1 MTFRLKFTRTLSV
14 FAISIAFA
22 LTITA
27 CSVNPVSG
35 KKDFSLISEDQEIQ
49 MGLQAHQ
56 AILKKQKTYNNARLQ
71 AYVNKIG
78 QELASKSHRNKIHYT
93 FTILDDPSV
102 NAFALPGGYVYV
114 TTGLM
119 AYLNSEGQLAGVL
132 GHEIG
137 HITARH
143 GVQQTSAGMAAN
155 ILINLINKKA
165 DGSGKLLNVLGNA
178 MLSGY
183 GRKHEL
189 EADHLGAEYL
199 ARVGYSPKNMIDV
212 IGVLKA
218 QEMYASNQQGRSG
231 GSYHGLFATHPSNDQ
246 RLQEVVNAA
255 KNIPSAGSRA
265 PNRNA
270 YLRQINGLE
279 FKISKNKTGR
289 IVVGTVKT
297 SGLTFE
303 ALAKKS
309 AVGAGQLRLL
319 NGRYPNGRLNQGELI
334 KIIR

>member
-1 MTFRLKFTRTLSV
+1 MTFRLKFTRIFSV
-14 FAISIAFA
+14 FAISTA
-22 LTITA
+22 LTLTA
-27 CSVNPVSG
+27 CSINPVSG
-35 KKDFSLISEDQEIQ
+35 KKDFSLISENQEIQ
-49 MGLQAHQ
+49 MGLQAHN
-56 AILKKQKTYNNARLQ
+56 AILKKQKPYNNTRLQ
-71 AYVNKIG
+71 TYVSKIG
-78 QELASKSHRNKIHYT
+78 QELASKSHRNNIHYT
-93 FTILDDPSV
+93 FTILDDPNV
-102 NAFALPGGYVYV
+102 NAFALPGGYVYI

-119 AYLNSEGQLAGVL
+119 AYLNSEGELAGVL

-137 HITARH
+137 HVTARH

-155 ILINLINKKA
+155 VLVGLLSKKA
-165 DGSGKLLNVLGNA
+165 GGNSKVLNQLGNA

-183 GRKHEL
+183 GRQHEL
-189 EADHLGAEYL
+189 QADRLGAEYL

-270 YLRQINGLE
+270 YLRQINGLK
-279 FKISKNKTGR
+279 FQISKNKTGR
-289 IVVGTVKT
+289 IIVGTVKT
-297 SGLTFE
+297 AGLTFE
-303 ALAKKS
+303 TLANKS

-319 NGRYPNGRLNQGELI
+319 NGRYPNGQLNQGELI